1 MEANSSP
8 TISNGGTIDAG
19 VAAQMTKLRMESC
32 TVYKDGKM
40 SLGREVKEYLE
51 RTAMLSNFGMDGR
64 LKRKSL
70 GI

>member
-19 VAAQMTKLRMESC
+19 IAAQMTMLMMESC

-51 RTAMLSNFGMDGR
+51 RSGMLRNFGMDSR

-70 GI
+70 AI

>member
-1 MEANSSP
+1 
-8 TISNGGTIDAG
+8 
-19 VAAQMTKLRMESC
+19 
-32 TVYKDGKM
+32 M

-51 RTAMLSNFGMDGR
+51 WTAMLRNFGMDGR